1 MSIPRDFVRE
11 PATWAP
17 IQVPGQA
24 TFRELLDVLADH
36 RDRRVALVG
45 TPDPEM
51 GPYSR
56 CITVPAHE
64 ADTWCARGYRTLTD
78 REDDASIGVPVDL
91 DHATD

>member
-1 MSIPRDFVRE
+1 MATPRDFVRE

-24 TFRELLDVLADH
+24 TFRELLDVLAD

-45 TPDPEM
+45 APDPEM

-56 CITVPAHE
+56 CITVPASE
-64 ADTWCARGYRTLTD
+64 ADAWCGRGYRTLTV
-78 REDDASIGVPVDL
+78 REDDESLVPPVDL